1 MLRKRRHRGPK
12 PIRSDIRNR
21 IIFFVV
27 SSLFAMLMGK
37 AAYVSIIQGGTYAD
51 IADNKI
57 YRRIT
62 TSAPRGEI
70 RDRNGTLLAG
80 NREAFSVEIYP
91 SRSPDITELNQTIA
105 EITHILEE
113 SEEKIKDEFPIIIE
127 EGQYSFT
134 YDTEVENWKKSN
146 EIPLDFTAEQTFN
159 RMVEILSGDGTI
171 EVSPEDD
178 NAALQAKIIGAG
190 YYPPIS
196 VAKNEFTKLVEK
208 QEFLMRYIGKYF
220 DKDEKKLLAVD
231 PKEAFKYLRE
241 SYGVDAGLN
250 DEEARKI
257 MNIRYLINQKGYYQY
272 EPTIIAE
279 DIQKDTV
286 ARIEENSINLKGIN
300 IVSSSVRYYPNGNT
314 ASHILGQ
321 LGRISSQAEIDKYVT
336 ENGYSR
342 NAIIG
347 KTGLEKYYEGELNGE
362 DGYTQV
368 QVDVNGRLIQ
378 TLERKDPKK
387 GDTIYSTIDLNLQK
401 VAEESLEKTLKTI
414 QAGGTYESRWG
425 NMRMRDNRKIY
436 NKAQSGAV
444 VVMDVNTG
452 EILALASYPDYDPN
466 LFVQGISSEDFAS
479 LTPTNMNDSIA
490 PKPLYNTATMT
501 AIEPG
506 SVFKMITG
514 LTGLDKGLSPYY
526 EIYDGG
532 RIEMGG
538 QSFGCWLWNQQGG
551 SHGNENLMEALRDSC
566 NYYFYSVATGY
577 NYYTKQ
583 NLPINIKAQDI
594 LETAKKFGL
603 DEKTGI
609 QIEETKGSI
618 PNLEAKEKS
627 TKTQLTAV
635 LTRMMKDYFTNIS
648 SDSPKYNENI
658 ETIVNWMQENPSREE
673 IANRLR
679 EMGVKEEYAYRVTDL
694 VKYSYFNHGSWQ
706 TGDSFNM
713 SIGQGYHQYTPVQ
726 MARYI
731 AAIANDGY
739 LNDVTLVEKIESSNK
754 KEISQVEKKSEK
766 IDLVNNDNLKYIKA
780 GMEEVISSGSAAS
793 YFRNFPIKVA
803 GKSGTAQ
810 KTGKIPA
817 ADEEEYMR
825 SHLSSYGVNRTQVEE
840 LTDKLAEEDGNR
852 LKRSV
857 YMQRAILDLNPRLSI
872 SDINKYKE
880 SYDPF
885 AWFATYAPADKP
897 EIAVVTLIFQGGH
910 GDYGS
915 SITRDIYAEYFNLI
929 ETEET
934 GKEFSFDDYVVG

>member
-1 MLRKRRHRGPK
+1 MIRKKKNRQPK
-12 PIRSDIRNR
+12 AIRSDIRNK
-21 IIFFVV
+21 IVFLAV
-27 SSLFAMLMGK
+27 SGLFAALMGK
-37 AAYVSIIQGGTYAD
+37 AAYVSVVQGGTYAD

-57 YRRIT
+57 YRRISI
-62 TSAPRGEI
+62 SAPRGEI
-70 RDRNGTLLAG
+70 RDRYGTLLAG
-80 NREAFSVEIYP
+80 NREAFAVEIYP
-91 SRSPDITELNQTIA
+91 SGSPDIGLLNLTIA
-105 EITHILEE
+105 EIIRILEE
-113 SEEKIKDEFPIIIE
+113 NNEKVKDEFPITIE
-127 EGQYSFT
+127 DGKYSFT
-134 YDTEVENWKKSN
+134 YDVEVENWKKSN

-171 EVSPEDD
+171 TVTPEDD
-178 NAALQAKIIGAG
+178 NSSLQSKIIEAG

-196 VAKNEFTKLVEK
+196 VSKNEFTKLVEK
-208 QEFLMRYIGKYF
+208 QEFLMRYIGRYF
-220 DKDEKKLLAVD
+220 DKDEERLLAVGAQ
-231 PKEAFKYLRE
+231 EAFKYLRE
-241 SYGVDAGLN
+241 SYAIDPSLS
-250 DEEARKI
+250 DEQARKI

-286 ARIEENSINLKGIN
+286 AKIEENSINLRGIN
-300 IVSSSVRYYPNGNT
+300 IVSSSVRYYPNGST

-336 ENGYSR
+336 ENGYNR

-347 KTGLEKYYEGELNGE
+347 KTGLEKYYEDQLNGE
-362 DGYTQV
+362 SGYTQV
-368 QVDVNGRLIQ
+368 QVDVSGRLVQ

-401 VAEESLEKTLKTI
+401 VAEESLAKTLKTI
-414 QAGGTYESRWG
+414 QAGGTYESQWG
-425 NMRMRDNRKIY
+425 NMRMRDNRRVY

-444 VVMDVNTG
+444 VVMDVKTG
-452 EILALASYPDYDPN
+452 DVLAMASYPDYDPN
-466 LFVQGISSEDFAS
+466 LFVQGISTKDFES
-479 LTPTNMNDSIA
+479 LAPANMNDSIA

-506 SVFKMITG
+506 STFKMITG
-514 LTGLDKGLSPYY
+514 LTGIDKGLSPYY

-538 QSFGCWLWNQQGG
+538 RSFGCWLWNQQGG
-551 SHGNENLMEALRDSC
+551 SHGNENLMDALRDSC

-577 NYYTKQ
+577 NYYTKR

-609 QIEETKGSI
+609 QIEEIKGSV
-618 PNLEAKEKS
+618 PNLEAKE
-627 TKTQLTAV
+627 TRIKTQLTSV
-635 LTRMMKDYFTNIS
+635 LTRMMKNYFT
-648 SDSPKYNENI
+648 DVDADAPKYKENI
-658 ETIVNWMQENPSREE
+658 NTIVSWIAENPSREE
-673 IANRLR
+673 IANRMRAL
-679 EMGVKEEYAYRVTDL
+679 GVKEEYVYRVTDT
-694 VKYSYFNHGSWQ
+694 VKYDYFNQGSWQ

-713 SIGQGYHQYTPVQ
+713 SIGQGDHQYTPVQ

-731 AAIANDGY
+731 SAIANGGY

-754 KEISQVEKKSEK
+754 NEVINVEKKSEK
-766 IDLVNNDNLKYIKA
+766 IELSNSANLQYIRM
-780 GMEEVISSGSAAS
+780 GMEDVVSSGSAAG

-817 ADEEEYMR
+817 VDEEAYMLNYLGR
-825 SHLSSYGVNRTQVEE
+825 WGLNRTTVLE
-840 LTDKLAEEDGNR
+840 LTDKLAKEDGNR

-857 YMQRAILDLNPRLSI
+857 YMQRAILDLNPRMTI
-872 SDINKYKE
+872 ADINYYKE

-897 EIAVVTLIFQGGH
+897 EIAVITLIFQGGH

-915 SITRDIYAEYFNLI
+915 SITRDIYAEYFNLV
-929 ETEET
+929 ETET
-934 GKEFSFDDYVVG
+934 TNKNFSFDDYVG